1 MLRELSVTLTGRPSD
16 PSSLTQPPTSSE
28 SGADSPDQEGDD
40 EEVTFDVKVEQ
51 GGFTGKSDSSVCAL
65 V

>member
-16 PSSLTQPPTSSE
+16 PGSLTQPPPSSE
-28 SGADSPDQEGDD
+28 GGADSPDQETDD

-51 GGFTGKSDSSVCAL
+51 GGFTGKSL
-65 V
+65 WL